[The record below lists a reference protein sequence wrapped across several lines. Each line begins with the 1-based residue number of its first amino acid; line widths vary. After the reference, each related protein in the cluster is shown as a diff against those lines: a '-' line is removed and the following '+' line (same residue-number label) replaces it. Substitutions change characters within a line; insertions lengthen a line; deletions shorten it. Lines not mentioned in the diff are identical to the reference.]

1 MGDDDLRSVA
11 RRLRDLVEPL
21 AANVYFAPEAA
32 AAYEG
37 LGVKGFG
44 PGYFASRGGCLGDVP
59 GEVVAAAFGVFKPT
73 LVKECIDA
81 AHRRADAT
89 AMVAAR
95 EQGAVASL
103 TRILG
108 ADDDAMAG
116 VPRATELLQ
125 RAATAAP
132 PGEGRALY
140 SGLTALGYPGTPIGD
155 LWRACDLV
163 REHRGDSHIIAWVGH
178 GLDPIQAN
186 ITTELWWRLPL
197 RSYVRTRGWSE
208 DEIDGAVERLR
219 ERGLVEDET
228 FTVDGEALRA
238 DVELCTDRQERPIV
252 EALGDDA
259 EQLLRL
265 LTPMTDAVIAT
276 KGYPR
281 DPRTLTRP

>member
-1 MGDDDLRSVA
+1 
-11 RRLRDLVEPL
+11 
-21 AANVYFAPEAA
+21 
-32 AAYEG
+32 
-37 LGVKGFG
+37 
-44 PGYFASRGGCLGDVP
+44 
-59 GEVVAAAFGVFKPT
+59 
-73 LVKECIDA
+73 
-81 AHRRADAT
+81 
-89 AMVAAR
+89 MVAAR

-108 ADDDAMAG
+108 ADDGAMTG

-125 RAATAAP
+125 RAAAAAP

-208 DEIDGAVERLR
+208 DEIDGAIERLR
-219 ERGLVEDET
+219 ERGLVEGES
-228 FTVDGEALRA
+228 FTADGEALRGE
-238 DVELCTDRQERPIV
+238 VELCTDRQERPIV
-252 EALGDDA
+252 EALGDNA
-259 EQLLRL
+259 EELLRL
-265 LTPMTDAVIAT
+265 LTPMADAVIAA